1 MLISFL
7 LVSSLLLIDSSTG
20 CCCNIKWSCGCNAFG
35 CNCVTVN
42 GWCKKVYDSVTHGG
56 HVLIQP
62 LCSNPGF
69 GFNSGCTVCWS
80 SQGKKDQEYCPA
92 ERRRMKRSTTIA
104 QAYGEIHP
112 DLIDRHEIETFL
124 RFESKPLTS
133 TGTAWSVWKRRTE
146 VLIPPSRSSHK
157 LMPTMMD
164 SFTRQSLTHP
174 WNDLKDSK
182 EVNIINPCNH
192 WRFQASYCFYQLAWN
207 LQWWICSPVHDL
219 NHGGSSIEHP
229 T

>member
-1 MLISFL
+1 MLISFV

-104 QAYGEIHP
+104 QAYGNIHP
-112 DLIDRHEIETFL
+112 DLIDRHEMETFL
-124 RFESKPLTS
+124 RFDLNRD
-133 TGTAWSVWKRRTE
+133 G
-146 VLIPPSRSSHK
+146 LISLEEANRSINTTIEQFAQVDANNDGFVH
-157 LMPTMMD
+157 PAEFD
-164 SFTRQSLTHP
+164 ASLK
-174 WNDLKDSK
+174 WFK
-182 EVNIINPCNH
+182 
-192 WRFQASYCFYQLAWN
+192 RFQRSKQYQCMQPLEISSK
-207 LQWWICSPVHDL
+207 LLFLSISLKSSMVDL
-219 NHGGSSIEHP
+219 SMI
-229 T
+229 

>member
-92 ERRRMKRSTTIA
+92 ERRRMKRSVSTRHRSFHSSPVWAAISQT
-104 QAYGEIHP
+104 YGEIHP
-112 DLIDRHEIETFL
+112 DLIDRHEME
-124 RFESKPLTS
+124 K
-133 TGTAWSVWKRRTE
+133 WKRRTGAM
-146 VLIPPSRSSHK
+146 PPSSSSSK
-157 LMPTMMD
+157 LMQTMMGSKQLVLMQPLKISNHNWGD
-164 SFTRQSLTHP
+164 QNSL
-174 WNDLKDSK
+174 
-182 EVNIINPCNH
+182 
-192 WRFQASYCFYQLAWN
+192 LATN
-207 LQWWICSPVHDL
+207 S
-219 NHGGSSIEHP
+219 N
-229 T
+229 